1 MFTPQKNMPLFWS
14 ELLCPACLLELH
26 HTFWKIDSVFH
37 RVWESSKVSS
47 QRSTSCYR
55 KLWFVA
61 LKKNWAN
68 LPIIN
73 KSHWSSSCSG
83 KQSSNQYLIQLRNL
97 LFSFSFSIVIC
108 NEKKSRFTQYLIE
121 TKYLILIIIILSNY
135 CVLLLLEIDKGQPVI
150 KFQAFLSITMHQYQ
164 KWFISP

>member
-1 MFTPQKNMPLFWS
+1 MYKQAYLMTWVPFISNQTLDTYIAERLHVHSSKKYAPFLVRVAV
-14 ELLCPACLLELH
+14 PACLLELH

-61 LKKNWAN
+61 VKKNWAN

-73 KSHWSSSCSG
+73 KSYWSSSCSG

-108 NEKKSRFTQYLIE
+108 NEKKSRFTQYLI
-121 TKYLILIIIILSNY
+121 KSR
-135 CVLLLLEIDKGQPVI
+135 
-150 KFQAFLSITMHQYQ
+150 
-164 KWFISP
+164 